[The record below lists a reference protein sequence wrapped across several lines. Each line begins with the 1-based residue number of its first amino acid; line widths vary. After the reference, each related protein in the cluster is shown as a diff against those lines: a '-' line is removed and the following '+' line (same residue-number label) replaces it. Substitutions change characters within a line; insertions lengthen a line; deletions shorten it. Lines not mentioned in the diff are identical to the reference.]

1 MPLLPV
7 FVPDLKGDL
16 NMKTI
21 LKQLLCLCL
30 SLILILGLA
39 ACSGTAGSKKAER
52 LALSARPD
60 SPGEIP
66 DGLDID
72 WNKRYTFAELESQL
86 SKLAGQYPDITEL
99 YSIGTSWQERD
110 FQHGGDALR
119 EKGYPIHSLAVIEEA
134 TPDHITFREDDPV

>member
-1 MPLLPV
+1 
-7 FVPDLKGDL
+7 
-16 NMKTI
+16 MKPI

-72 WNKRYTFAELESQL
+72 WNKRYTFAELES
-86 SKLAGQYPDITEL
+86 
-99 YSIGTSWQERD
+99 
-110 FQHGGDALR
+110 
-119 EKGYPIHSLAVIEEA
+119 
-134 TPDHITFREDDPV
+134 